1 MISFE
6 MAQQIVLDKIDVLE
20 SYMIPV
26 IESHGMVLAE
36 DVVATDDIPCA
47 DMAKINGFAIRSADV
62 INSAQRSPTALILDG
77 DIKAGECWKK
87 IVESGHAV
95 MVEAGSPLPEGA
107 DTIISGEFAVREN
120 SRKVRIYKKEKPGEH
135 ISIRGAKVEQGEL
148 VFKAGKILS
157 PADIGMLATMGIVKV
172 PCFRKPKVS
181 FFTCGNDLI
190 SPDQPIDIGKNR
202 SANIFAIEAHLREFG
217 AIPDNMGIIGLD
229 SDQITEQVEKA
240 GGSDMLIVSTGSSV
254 HVFDRIKMILQK
266 MGMDLKFWRVAI
278 RPGKP
283 LIFGVYKDIPVFG
296 ISENQISTN
305 VVMEEF
311 VRPAIM
317 KMRGKREVRRTE
329 VVARLE
335 REIKGGGGKT
345 HFVGAE
351 IKLTDDGFL
360 AIPENHRPSSNHR
373 SYISVNGIIIIPPE
387 VNHIDAGETVRIQV
401 IGDPTDL
408 N

>member
-6 MAQQIVLDKIDVLE
+6 MAQKIVLDKIEVLE
-20 SYMIPV
+20 PYAIPV
-26 IESHGMVLAE
+26 VDSQGMVLAE
-36 DVVATDDIPCA
+36 DIIAQDDIPSS
-47 DMAKINGFAIRSADV
+47 DTVKINGFAIRSADV
-62 INSAQRSPTALILDG
+62 SSSSQRTPASLVIDG

-87 IVESGHAV
+87 IVQSGHAV
-95 MVEAGSPLPEGA
+95 MVEAGAPLPEGA
-107 DTIISGEFAVREN
+107 DTIISGDFAVREN

-135 ISIRGAKVEQGEL
+135 ISMRGANIEQGET
-148 VFKAGKILS
+148 VFKTGKSLC
-157 PADIGMLATMGIVKV
+157 PADVGILASMGIVKV
-172 PCFRKPKVS
+172 ACYRKPKVS
-181 FFTCGNDLI
+181 FFACGNDLV
-190 SPDQPIDIGKNR
+190 SPDQPVDTGKIR
-202 SANIFAIEAHLREFG
+202 SANIFAIEAHLKEFG

-229 SDQITEQVEKA
+229 SERISEYIERA
-240 GGSDMLIVSTGSSV
+240 GASDMLIVSTGSSPM
-254 HVFDRIKMILQK
+254 VFDRIKMILQK
-266 MGMDLKFWRVAI
+266 AGMDLKFWRVAI

-283 LIFGVYKDIPVFG
+283 LIFGIYKDIPVFA

-311 VRPAIM
+311 VRPTIM
-317 KMRGKREVRRTE
+317 KMRGRREVRRTE
-329 VVARLE
+329 VVARLD

-345 HFVGAE
+345 HFIGAE

-373 SYISVNGIIIIPPE
+373 SFISANGIIIIPPE
-387 VNHIDAGETVRIQV
+387 INHIDAGETVRIQV

>member
-6 MAQQIVLDKIDVLE
+6 MAQQIILEKIEALE
-20 SYMIPV
+20 PLSIPV
-26 IESHGMVLAE
+26 VDSQGMVLAE
-36 DVVATDDIPCA
+36 DMIAKDDIPCT
-47 DMAKINGFAIRSADV
+47 DTAKINGFAIRSADV
-62 INSAQRSPTALILDG
+62 INSSQRTPASLVIDG
-77 DIKAGECWKK
+77 DIKAGECWKE

-95 MVEAGSPLPEGA
+95 MVEAGAPLPDGA
-107 DTIISGEFAVREN
+107 DTIISNDFAVREN
-120 SRKVRIYKKEKPGEH
+120 SKKVRIYKKEKPGEH
-135 ISIRGAKVEQGEL
+135 ISMRGANIEVGET
-148 VFKAGKILS
+148 VFKKGRVLS

-172 PCFRKPKVS
+172 PCYRKPKVS
-181 FFTCGNDLI
+181 FFACGNDLI
-190 SPDQPIDIGKNR
+190 PPDQPVDVGKIR
-202 SANIFAIEAHLREFG
+202 SANIYAIEAHLREFG
-217 AIPDNMGIIGLD
+217 AIPDNMGIICLD
-229 SDQITEQVEKA
+229 SDQIMEQVERA
-240 GGSDMLIVSTGSSV
+240 SGSDMLIVSTGSSPQ
-254 HVFDRIKMILQK
+254 VFDRVKMMLQK

-283 LIFGVYKDIPVFG
+283 LIYGVYKDVPVFG

-305 VVMEEF
+305 IVMEEF

-317 KMRGKREVRRTE
+317 KMRGRRELRRTE
-329 VVARLE
+329 VVARLD

-360 AIPENHRPSSNHR
+360 AIPENNKPSSNHR
-373 SYISVNGIIIIPPE
+373 SFISVNGIIIIPPE
-387 VNHIDAGETVRIQV
+387 INHIDAGETVRIQV